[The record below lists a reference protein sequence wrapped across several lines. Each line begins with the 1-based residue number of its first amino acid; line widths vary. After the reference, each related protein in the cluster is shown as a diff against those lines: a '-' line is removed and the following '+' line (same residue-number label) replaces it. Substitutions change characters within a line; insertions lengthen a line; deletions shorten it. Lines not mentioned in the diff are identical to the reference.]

1 MRLRGHMDNIDF
13 LGVVAGHIEAG
24 TIFRSGLLSNAEI
37 AAKVR
42 AAVAEL
48 KQLRSEKR
56 VHEAQKPSAWMA
68 VPHDLRSRGPQAFM
82 TTCEELATQWAYHGV
97 DGHNVTV
104 KPLFGAAG
112 ARPQ

>member
-1 MRLRGHMDNIDF
+1 MRSRGHMDNVDF

-24 TIFRSGLLSNAEI
+24 TIFRSGVLSNAEI

-48 KQLRSEKR
+48 NELRSERR
-56 VHEAQKPSAWMA
+56 VREAQKPAAWMA

-82 TTCEELATQWAYHGV
+82 TTCEDLATQWAYHGV

-104 KPLFGAAG
+104 KPLFGVAG
-112 ARPQ
+112 ARAQ